1 MWNREVP
8 QSELFADAAACIRQ
22 NISDRMFNIKGVKN
36 MGIGIN
42 VRNLK
47 PDYSYLF
54 QSMTGG
60 NVASMNFLSDYAS
73 IKNGSYGKLMK
84 AYYGP
89 SHRSS
94 KEVSSLVEKN
104 QRTTAAAKDSA
115 KTLSSIESAAEEL
128 KKSADALTAKGS
140 KSVFNK
146 VDIETKDEN
155 GVTSTTKGY
164 DTNAIY
170 KAVSDFVDDYNSVIK
185 QAGSAESTSIQNRVK
200 SMTGA
205 TSANEKLLSKVGI
218 TINENKTLSIDE
230 KAFKAAD
237 MATVKT
243 LFGGNASYADR
254 ISAQATMLDHT
265 ANTEA
270 TKANTYNYNGI
281 YNNAYTS
288 GGIFDYGF

>member
-1 MWNREVP
+1 
-8 QSELFADAAACIRQ
+8 
-22 NISDRMFNIKGVKN
+22 MFIIKGVKI
-36 MGIGIN
+36 MGMSIN
-42 VRNLK
+42 VSNLK

-54 QSMTGG
+54 QSLSGG
-60 NVASMNFLSDYAS
+60 SGSFGSSSMSLLTDYAS

-84 AYYGP
+84 AYYGTGS
-89 SHRSS
+89 SHRAS
-94 KEVSSLVEKN
+94 KEVSSVVEQKN
-104 QRTTAAAKDSA
+104 QRTTTAARDSV
-115 KTLSSIESAAEEL
+115 KTLSSIEDAAEGL

-146 VDIETKDEN
+146 VDIETKDAN
-155 GVTSTTKGY
+155 GVVSKTKDY

-170 KAVSDFVDDYNSVIK
+170 KAVSSFVDDYNNVVK

-205 TSANEKLLSKVGI
+205 TSANEKLLSQVGI
-218 TINENKTLSIDE
+218 SINENKTLSIDE

-237 MATVKT
+237 MTTVKT
-243 LFGGNASYADR
+243 LFSGNASYADR
-254 ISAQATMLDHT
+254 ISSQAVMLDNQ
-265 ANTEA
+265 ANKEA
-270 TKANTYNYNGI
+270 TKADTYNFNGS

>member
-1 MWNREVP
+1 MVDSLP
-8 QSELFADAAACIRQ
+8 VACR
-22 NISDRMFNIKGVKN
+22 NTTDY
-36 MGIGIN
+36 IN
-42 VRNLK
+42 
-47 PDYSYLF
+47 
-54 QSMTGG
+54 G
-60 NVASMNFLSDYAS
+60 N
-73 IKNGSYGKLMK
+73 
-84 AYYGP
+84 
-89 SHRSS
+89 
-94 KEVSSLVEKN
+94 EVSSIVEQKN

-128 KKSADALTAKGS
+128 KKSADTLTAKGS

-170 KAVSDFVDDYNSVIK
+170 KAVSDFVDDYNSVIR
-185 QAGSAESTSIQNRVK
+185 QAGSAETTSIQNRAK
-200 SMTGA
+200 SMTVA
-205 TSANEKLLSKVGI
+205 TEANEKLLAKVGI
-218 TINENKTLSIDE
+218 SINENKTLSIDE

-237 MATVKT
+237 MNTVKT
-243 LFGGNASYADR
+243 LFNGNASYADR

-265 ANTEA
+265 ANVEA
-270 TKANTYNYNGI
+270 TKADTYNYNGL

>member
-1 MWNREVP
+1 
-8 QSELFADAAACIRQ
+8 
-22 NISDRMFNIKGVKN
+22 

-60 NVASMNFLSDYAS
+60 NSASLNFLSDYAS

-84 AYYGP
+84 AYYSP
-89 SHRSS
+89 DHRSGN
-94 KEVSSLVEKN
+94 EVSSLVEQKN

-115 KTLSSIESAAEEL
+115 KTLSSIESAAEGL
-128 KKSADALTAKGS
+128 KKSADTLTAKGS

-170 KAVSDFVDDYNSVIK
+170 KAVSDFVDDYNSVIR

-205 TSANEKLLSKVGI
+205 TDANEKLLARVGI
-218 TINENKTLSIDE
+218 SINENKTLSIDE

-237 MATVKT
+237 MNTVKT
-243 LFGGNASYADR
+243 LFSGNASYADR

-265 ANTEA
+265 ANVEA
-270 TKANTYNYNGI
+270 TKADTYNYNGL